1 MSLEV
6 LEVHGSR
13 LHLLPVVRGL
23 TSEAAAVRQAF
34 QSSEPDAVALSISPE
49 EMEGLRAQPEVD
61 MPPAN
66 FEEELYVRELSRFGE
81 VRKPPPCFVEAFRLS
96 QASRRPLVALDMG
109 DAQYTEAYTQ
119 NIGTVELILH
129 SRGAR
134 RLRASSFPARTPEE
148 LVLLLDDVF
157 NGSRGFRALERDR
170 EEYMALQLRNLA
182 ATYARPLAVVEVERA
197 RGIRRA
203 LA

>member
-6 LEVHGSR
+6 LELGVSR

-23 TSEAAAVRQAF
+23 ASEAAVVRQAF
-34 QSSEPDAVALSISPE
+34 HASQPDAVALSISPE
-49 EMEGLRAQPEVD
+49 EMEGLRVQPDVD

-66 FEEELYVRELSRFGE
+66 VEEEVYIRELSRFGE
-81 VRKPPPCFVEAFRLS
+81 VRKPPPCFVEALRLA
-96 QASRRPLVALDMG
+96 QASGRPLVALDMG
-109 DAQYTEAYTQ
+109 DAEYTEAYTR
-119 NIGTVELILH
+119 NVGTLELILH

-134 RLRASSFPARTPEE
+134 RLRASTFPARSPEE
-148 LVLLLDDVF
+148 LVLLLDEVF
-157 NGSRGFRALERDR
+157 NDSRGFRALERVR
-170 EEYMALQLRNLA
+170 EGYMALRLRNLA

>member
-6 LEVHGSR
+6 LEVLESR

-23 TSEAAAVRQAF
+23 TSEAATVRQAF
-34 QSSEPDAVALSISPE
+34 QSSDPDAVALSISPE
-49 EMEGLRAQPEVD
+49 EMEGLRAQPDVD

-81 VRKPPPCFVEAFRLS
+81 VRKPPPCFVEALRLA
-96 QASRRPLVALDMG
+96 QTTRRPLMALDMG
-109 DAQYTEAYTQ
+109 DAQYTEAYTR

-134 RLRASSFPARTPEE
+134 RLRASSFPARTPED
-148 LVLLLDDVF
+148 LVLLLDGVF
-157 NGSRGFRALERDR
+157 NGSKGFRALEMDR
-170 EEYMALQLRNLA
+170 ESYMARQLRNLA
-182 ATYARPLAVVEVERA
+182 ATYARPLALVEVERA
-197 RGIRRA
+197 RGVKRA